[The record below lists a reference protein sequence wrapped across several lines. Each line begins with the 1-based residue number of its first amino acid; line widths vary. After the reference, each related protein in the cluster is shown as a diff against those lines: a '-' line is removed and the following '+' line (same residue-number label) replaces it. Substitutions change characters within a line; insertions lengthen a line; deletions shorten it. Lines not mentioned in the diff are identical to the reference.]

1 MNLKMVLKCFFSI
14 IFFHI
19 LGMPYLIEIQR
30 HSFKLRCTMKT
41 TTTTFKKSLW
51 LVASMLLFTGW
62 LATDRL
68 YAQETT
74 TANENQFTEFR
85 GKVLDAL
92 SKKPLVFATITIEGT
107 NASTISNAQGD
118 YVLKV
123 PNALLNKAVLVTFL
137 GYESI
142 QQKLDIKKAGD
153 FNLMLQETAIAL
165 NEVDVIVPRDAKSL
179 VMETL
184 EKKGENYFD
193 SPTKMTA
200 FYRETIKKR
209 RKNVSLSEA
218 VVNIYKSSYQS
229 EKEDDISLYKARKS
243 TDYSKLD
250 TLALKLQGGPFNTLY
265 VDVMKYPEYLFSPDY
280 IEQYRFSYGSST
292 RIDEQLIYLVH
303 FEPIASSTETLF
315 KGTLYIDV
323 NQKILTS
330 AVFSMDLKDPRS
342 AARLFV
348 KRKPKNANVWPTEV
362 SYRVDYREKNN
373 QWYYGYSNLLLSFKI
388 DWDDK
393 LFNSVY
399 SLNCEMAVTD
409 WENTA
414 RSELP
419 KRRDL
424 LRKSIILTDEA
435 IGFAD
440 PDFWGDYNII
450 EPEKS
455 IENAIRKIRRQLSKA
470 SDNKVVKP

>member
-1 MNLKMVLKCFFSI
+1 
-14 IFFHI
+14 
-19 LGMPYLIEIQR
+19 
-30 HSFKLRCTMKT
+30 MKT
-41 TTTTFKKSLW
+41 KTIHIKKSLY
-51 LVASMLLFTGW
+51 LAACLLLGLGW
-62 LATDRL
+62 LSTNQL
-68 YAQETT
+68 HAQENSSEPET
-74 TANENQFTEFR
+74 QFTEFK
-85 GKVLDAL
+85 GTVLDAQT
-92 SKKPLVFATITIEGT
+92 KKPLVFATISLEGT
-107 NASTISNAQGD
+107 NASTISNSQGD
-118 YVLKV
+118 YLLKV
-123 PNALLNKAVLVTFL
+123 PNTLLNKAVVVSFL

-142 QQKLDIKKAGD
+142 RVLLDPDKAGD
-153 FNLMLQETAIAL
+153 FDLALQETAIAL
-165 NEVDVIVPRDAKSL
+165 NEVDVVVPKDAKTL
-179 VMETL
+179 VQETL
-184 EKKGENYFD
+184 AKKGENYFD

-218 VVNIYKSSYQS
+218 VVNVYKSAYNS

-265 VDVMKYPEYLFSPDY
+265 VDVMKYPEYLFSEDY
-280 IEQYRFSYGSST
+280 IDSYRFSYGSST
-292 RIDEQLIYLVH
+292 RIDDQLVYLVN
-303 FEPIASSTETLF
+303 FEPLESSSETLF
-315 KGTLYIDV
+315 KGTLYIDITH
-323 NQKILTS
+323 KILTS
-330 AVFSMDLKDPRS
+330 ALFSMDLKDPKA

-362 SYRVDYREKNN
+362 SYRVDYREKEGK
-373 QWYYGYSNLLLSFKI
+373 WYYGYSNLLLSFKI

-399 SLNCEMAVTD
+399 SLQCEMAITD
-409 WENTA
+409 WKNSQ

-419 KRRDL
+419 KRKDL
-424 LRKSIILTDEA
+424 IKKSIILTDEA
-435 IGFAD
+435 IGFSD

-470 SDNKVVKP
+470 NDNKVVKP

>member
-1 MNLKMVLKCFFSI
+1 
-14 IFFHI
+14 
-19 LGMPYLIEIQR
+19 
-30 HSFKLRCTMKT
+30 MKT
-41 TTTTFKKSLW
+41 KTIHIKKSLY
-51 LVASMLLFTGW
+51 LAACLLLGLGW
-62 LATDRL
+62 LSTNQL
-68 YAQETT
+68 HAQENSSERET
-74 TANENQFTEFR
+74 QFTEFK
-85 GKVLDAL
+85 GTVLDAQT
-92 SKKPLVFATITIEGT
+92 KKPLVFATISLEGT
-107 NASTISNAQGD
+107 NASTISNSQGD
-118 YVLKV
+118 YLLKV
-123 PNALLNKAVLVTFL
+123 PNTLLNKAVVVSFL

-142 QQKLDIKKAGD
+142 RVLLDPDKAGD
-153 FNLMLQETAIAL
+153 FDLALQETAIAL
-165 NEVDVIVPRDAKSL
+165 NEVDVVVPKDAKTL
-179 VMETL
+179 VQETL
-184 EKKGENYFD
+184 AKKGENYFD

-218 VVNIYKSSYQS
+218 VVNVYKSAYNS

-265 VDVMKYPEYLFSPDY
+265 VDVMKYPEYLFSEDY
-280 IEQYRFSYGSST
+280 IDSYRFSYGSST
-292 RIDEQLIYLVH
+292 RIDDQLVYLVN
-303 FEPIASSTETLF
+303 FEPLESSSETLF
-315 KGTLYIDV
+315 KGTLYIDITH
-323 NQKILTS
+323 KILTS
-330 AVFSMDLKDPRS
+330 ALFSMDLKDPKA

-362 SYRVDYREKNN
+362 SYRVDYREKEGK
-373 QWYYGYSNLLLSFKI
+373 WYYGYSNLLLSFKI

-399 SLNCEMAVTD
+399 SLQCEMAITD
-409 WENTA
+409 WKNSQ

-419 KRRDL
+419 KRKDL
-424 LRKSIILTDEA
+424 IKKSIILTDEA
-435 IGFAD
+435 IGFSD

-470 SDNKVVKP
+470 NDNKVVKP